1 MSLAIVLKWAA
12 LQRQHIS
19 QYTFNGVVKVWM
31 ADAASICREI
41 VSHKEFFQSW
51 EGDSL
56 NDSFEKVIVS
66 LVKGM
71 KALSTADA
79 SKIIDAL
86 SNSPYGQK
94 GTKNIKSAIDAKL
107 SAHNMERSKPSVN
120 VCDVNKQHI
129 KNPLTIF
136 TQDEVSNLQSPR
148 VSESAKFT
156 LIVERHA
163 KQKTKKI
170 TTYKQ
175 IRLNLIGC
183 THPHE
188 LTVRK
193 LTAMHVLVHY
203 SVLPTAQQRFDKFNE
218 LKDAVKTG
226 RKPWPFDP
234 IQEFPEC
241 MSELP
246 MDVMEYAY
254 GEDKPITMSCPG
266 LHLVDPKI
274 PMRRFVN

>member
-1 MSLAIVLKWAA
+1 MRAKKSL
-12 LQRQHIS
+12 
-19 QYTFNGVVKVWM
+19 
-31 ADAASICREI
+31 
-41 VSHKEFFQSW
+41 
-51 EGDSL
+51 
-56 NDSFEKVIVS
+56 
-66 LVKGM
+66 
-71 KALSTADA
+71 
-79 SKIIDAL
+79 
-86 SNSPYGQK
+86 
-94 GTKNIKSAIDAKL
+94 
-107 SAHNMERSKPSVN
+107 
-120 VCDVNKQHI
+120 
-129 KNPLTIF
+129 
-136 TQDEVSNLQSPR
+136 NLQSLQSLLR
-148 VSESAKFT
+148 GMLKN
-156 LIVERHA
+156 I
-163 KQKTKKI
+163 KTKKI

-188 LTVRK
+188 FTVRK

-203 SVLPTAQQRFDKFNE
+203 NVLPTAQQRFEKFNE

-254 GEDKPITMSCPG
+254 GEDKPITMVCLG
-266 LHLVDPKI
+266 LHLVDPQI